1 MSRLAHM
8 KAKSNKK
15 ESAANAEKML
25 IHRDL
30 TRDTELLYE
39 IGCFRHVQRTWKRFH
54 NPDVANAS
62 EHTFRVM
69 WAALMLAK
77 HERELGGAKG
87 SSTKKIDEE
96 KILKIAM
103 AHDLAESR
111 TGDVD
116 YISRQYTKRDE
127 EKGAQ
132 DMFGGTIFDKE
143 VLPLLAEY
151 EKRTSLEAK
160 IVKDADT
167 LDVELELM
175 EEHSRGN
182 ELGGKLLESR
192 KVVVYNKLYTES
204 ARQFWH
210 KIHGTHPHSWHMN
223 ASGNRFNS
231 GDWKK

>member
-1 MSRLAHM
+1 M

-15 ESAANAEKML
+15 VSIPA
-25 IHRDL
+25 DL

-69 WAALMLAK
+69 WTALLLAK
-77 HERELGGAKG
+77 HEWEMGGA
-87 SSTKKIDEE
+87 TKKLDEE

-116 YISRQYTKRDE
+116 YISRQYTTRDE
-127 EKGAQ
+127 EKGAH
-132 DMFGGTIFDKE
+132 DMFSGTVFAAE

-151 EKRTSLEAK
+151 EKRESLEAK

-167 LDVELELM
+167 LDVELEIM
-175 EEHSRGN
+175 EEKSRGN
-182 ELGGKLLESR
+182 ELAKRFMGPR
-192 KVVVYNKLYTES
+192 KVAVYEKLFTES
-204 ARQFWH
+204 ARRFWN
-210 KIHGTHPHSWHMN
+210 KIHQTDPHDWHMN
-223 ASGNRFNS
+223 AIGNRFNS

>member
-1 MSRLAHM
+1 M
-8 KAKSNKK
+8 KKK
-15 ESAANAEKML
+15 ASA
-25 IHRDL
+25 DL

-39 IGCFRHVQRTWKRFH
+39 IGSFRHVQRTWKRFH
-54 NPDVANAS
+54 NSDFANAS

-69 WAALMLAK
+69 WTALLLAK
-77 HERELGGAKG
+77 HERKMGGAAKAV
-87 SSTKKIDEE
+87 DEE

-116 YISRQYTKRDE
+116 YISRQYTQRDE
-127 EKGAQ
+127 EKGAY
-132 DMFGGTIFDKE
+132 DMFNGTVFAAE

-151 EKRTSLEAK
+151 EKRESMEAK

-182 ELGGKLLESR
+182 KVAERLMSLR
-192 KVVVYNKLYTES
+192 KVAVFEKLFTES
-204 ARQFWH
+204 ACQFWN
-210 KIHGTHPHSWHMN
+210 KIHQTDPHDWHVN
-223 ASGNRFNS
+223 SSGNRFNS

>member
-1 MSRLAHM
+1 MRQ
-8 KAKSNKK
+8 KT
-15 ESAANAEKML
+15 
-25 IHRDL
+25 ITPTDL

-69 WAALMLAK
+69 WTALLLAK
-77 HERELGGAKG
+77 HERAMGGVAKKL
-87 SSTKKIDEE
+87 SEE

-116 YISRQYTKRDE
+116 YISRQYTTRDE
-127 EKGAQ
+127 EKGAH
-132 DMFGGTIFDKE
+132 DMFSGTVFAKE

-151 EKRTSLEAK
+151 EKRESLEAK

-175 EEHSRGN
+175 EEQSRGN
-182 ELGGKLLESR
+182 ELGGKLLELR
-192 KVVVYNKLYTES
+192 KDSVYGKLFTES
-204 ARQFWH
+204 ARRFWH
-210 KIHGTHPHSWHMN
+210 KIRDTHPHSWHMN

>member
-1 MSRLAHM
+1 M
-8 KAKSNKK
+8 KTGPKK
-15 ESAANAEKML
+15 KVANTEKTAVPT
-25 IHRDL
+25 DL

-69 WAALMLAK
+69 WTALLLAK
-77 HERELGGAKG
+77 HERAMGGVAKKL
-87 SSTKKIDEE
+87 SEE

-116 YISRQYTKRDE
+116 YISRQYTTRDE
-127 EKGAQ
+127 EKGAH
-132 DMFGGTIFDKE
+132 DMFSGTVFAKE

-151 EKRTSLEAK
+151 EKRESLEAK

-192 KVVVYNKLYTES
+192 KVVVYNKLFTES